1 MIPGGFLII
10 KQYLRLIQF
19 NSSVIPMPDLMIRA
33 LVGLCSLG
41 GFLVVDWAQNSKAL
55 LLGENLDFYR

>member
-19 NSSVIPMPDLMIRA
+19 NSSVIPMPDLMITA
-33 LVGLCSLG
+33 LFILHSFG
-41 GFLVVDWAQNSKAL
+41 GFLAVDWAQNSKAL